1 MSGNESVMDGEIDI
15 GKHGEKL
22 AADHL
27 LKQGYVLL
35 EKNWK
40 CGREEIDIIA
50 RHGNFIVVVE
60 VKTRT
65 GTAPIEPSEV
75 VPRDKQKILVRT
87 ANAYMRFKKQSGEVR
102 FDIITIQLNGNGHR
116 LDHLTDA
123 FFATMK

>member
-1 MSGNESVMDGEIDI
+1 MEGNIDI
-15 GKHGEKL
+15 GKHGEQI

-27 LKQGYVLL
+27 LKLGYVLL
-35 EKNWK
+35 ERNWK

-50 RHGNFIVVVE
+50 RQGDFIVVVE

-65 GTAPIEPSEV
+65 GTYPIEPSEV

-87 ANAYMRFKKQSGEVR
+87 ANSYMRVKKHTGEVR
-102 FDIITIQLNGNGHR
+102 FDIITIQLNANGHR
-116 LDHLTDA
+116 LEHLTDA